1 MAGGDA
7 EQNERSEYNGV
18 DREEEDWRTIKVR
31 NGSGGM
37 GGKNGEGAAGDGG
50 GNSVLAEVKMQF
62 QLAWPI
68 VAANVLSYSVVC
80 ISVMF
85 VGHLGEVEL
94 SSVSLANSFAVVS
107 GFSLMMGLGTGLET
121 LCGQAYGAKRYHL
134 LGVYLQSAF
143 IVTNSTLIPILLIWF
158 NMEKILLAVGQDPQ
172 ISKNAAYYLRHM
184 APALFSSAF
193 SQPLIKFLQTQSIV
207 MPMML
212 CSLVSA
218 LLHPFVCYTYIY
230 LLDFGFV
237 GGALA
242 TTTSYMFLFILLLS
256 YTIFSGKCGQCWG
269 GFAIR
274 DAFGSVKLY
283 LNLAVPSVVMIC
295 FEWWSFELLVLSSG
309 LLPKPSLEL
318 SLLTVSLNTVNLTD
332 MIPLGLC
339 VAASIRVS
347 NELGA
352 NRPDKAKLASK
363 VVLCLAVFDGCIVF
377 VALMLSRHFWGH
389 AFTNVEEVLDYVA
402 EVTPFLACLT
412 FMDAVQYVGSGVIR
426 GCGRQAL
433 GAGINLTAYYIIGIP
448 TCLLFAFWLRL
459 NGKGLVMGLVFAIFV
474 QTTFV
479 LSVVSCTN
487 WRRMADTALDRIAR
501 GAHAASL
508 NAPLLPSHSK
518 RPQERLS

>member
-1 MAGGDA
+1 MAGGDGK
-7 EQNERSEYNGV
+7 QNGRSESNRV
-18 DREEEDWRTIKVR
+18 EREEEESRAIEVR
-31 NGSGGM
+31 NRSGGM
-37 GGKNGEGAAGDGG
+37 RRNNSEGGAGDGG

-68 VAANVLSYSVVC
+68 VAANVLFYSIVC
-80 ISVMF
+80 TAVMF

-107 GFSLMMGLGTGLET
+107 GFSFLMGLGTGLET

-134 LGVYLQSAF
+134 LGVYLQSAI
-143 IVTNSTLIPILLIWF
+143 IVTNSTLIPILLLWF

-172 ISKNAAYYLRHM
+172 ISKNSASYLRHL
-184 APALFSSAF
+184 APGLFAYAY

-207 MPMML
+207 MPAML

-218 LLHPFVCYTYIY
+218 LLQPFICYTYIY
-230 LLDFGFV
+230 LLDFGFL

-242 TTTSYMFLFILLLS
+242 VSTSYMFLVILLLS
-256 YTIFSGKCGQCWG
+256 YTIFSGKCGQCWS

-274 DAFGSVKLY
+274 DALGSVKLY

-295 FEWWSFELLVLSSG
+295 FEWWSFQLLVFSSG

-318 SLLTVSLNTVNLTD
+318 SLLTVCLITVNFTD
-332 MIPLGLC
+332 MISLSFC

-352 NRPDKAKLASK
+352 NRPDKAKLAAK
-363 VVLCLAVFDGCIVF
+363 VALSLAILDGCIVF
-377 VALMLSRHFWGH
+377 VAIMLSRHFLGH
-389 AFTNVEEVLDYVA
+389 VFTNVEEVLDYVA

-426 GCGRQAL
+426 GCGRQAIAPPQWQ
-433 GAGINLTAYYIIGIP
+433 GFGDGISFRYFCANYFGPECSFMHQLEK
-448 TCLLFAFWLRL
+448 
-459 NGKGLVMGLVFAIFV
+459 NG
-474 QTTFV
+474 
-479 LSVVSCTN
+479 
-487 WRRMADTALDRIAR
+487 
-501 GAHAASL
+501 
-508 NAPLLPSHSK
+508 
-518 RPQERLS
+518 

>member
-1 MAGGDA
+1 MAGGDG
-7 EQNERSEYNGV
+7 EQHRRSESDGV
-18 DREEEDWRTIKVR
+18 EREEEDSRAMEVR
-31 NGSGGM
+31 NSSGRM
-37 GGKNGEGAAGDGG
+37 GGKNGEGEAGDGG

-68 VAANVLSYSVVC
+68 VAANVLSFSVAVM
-80 ISVMF
+80 SVMF

-94 SSVSLANSFAVVS
+94 SSASLANSFAVIS
-107 GFSLMMGLGTGLET
+107 GFSFMIGLGTGLET

-134 LGVYLQSAF
+134 MGVYLQCAI
-143 IVTNSTLIPILLIWF
+143 IVTNLTLIPILLLWF
-158 NMEKILLAVGQDPQ
+158 NMEKILLVVGQDPQ
-172 ISKNAAYYLRHM
+172 ISKNGASYLRYV
-184 APALFSSAF
+184 APSLFSYAF

-207 MPMML
+207 MPIML

-218 LLHPFVCYTYIY
+218 VLHPFICYTYIY
-230 LLDFGFV
+230 LLDFGFI

-242 TTTSYMFLFILLLS
+242 TSTSYVFLVILLLS
-256 YTIFSGKCGQCWG
+256 YTIFSGRCGQCWG

-274 DAFGSVKLY
+274 DALGSVKLY

-295 FEWWSFELLVLSSG
+295 FEWWSFELLALSSG
-309 LLPKPSLEL
+309 LLSKPSLEL
-318 SLLTVSLNTVNLTD
+318 SLLTVSLNTVNFTD

-352 NRPDKAKLASK
+352 NRPDKAKLAVK
-363 VVLCLAVFDGCIVF
+363 VALSLAVLDGCIVF
-377 VALMLSRHFWGH
+377 VALILSRHFWGH

-426 GCGRQAL
+426 GCGRQAI

-448 TCLLFAFWLRL
+448 TCLFLAFWLHL
-459 NGKGLVMGLVFAIFV
+459 NGKGLVMGLVFAISV
-474 QTTFV
+474 QTTLV

-487 WRRMADTALDRIAR
+487 WRRMADRALDRIAQA
-501 GAHAASL
+501 AHATSL
-508 NAPLLPSHSK
+508 HEPLLPSHSK